1 MLLLLVIVRTST
13 TAKKINMDG
22 TNHVPLKND
31 GEQQPNAPQT
41 LFLPLT
47 QKAHPW
53 AQLNKTM
60 PQCPMCLSVIPSFH
74 DHSCPSDATP
84 RTDAF
89 CAALKGI
96 GNWERW
102 QKTAAFAADLEREL
116 ATVRRDLRGLMD
128 EYADR
133 RAQWGDEYLWGK
145 HEDTELVEDIRRRIL
160 ENADVDARMPASRDS
175 ESITD

>member
-1 MLLLLVIVRTST
+1 
-13 TAKKINMDG
+13 
-22 TNHVPLKND
+22 
-31 GEQQPNAPQT
+31 
-41 LFLPLT
+41 
-47 QKAHPW
+47 
-53 AQLNKTM
+53 
-60 PQCPMCLSVIPSFH
+60 
-74 DHSCPSDATP
+74 
-84 RTDAF
+84 
-89 CAALKGI
+89 LKGI